1 MALATVVQERNELG
15 RQWHNLIASLVARV
29 HQGYRTHP
37 AVQAWAEAH
46 ALGETLRVAVFLAMD
61 D

>member
-1 MALATVVQERNELG
+1 MALATVVQERGELG
-15 RQWHNLIASLVARV
+15 RQSHNRIASLVARI

-46 ALGETLRVAVFLAMD
+46 ALGETLRVAVLLATVD
-61 D
+61 